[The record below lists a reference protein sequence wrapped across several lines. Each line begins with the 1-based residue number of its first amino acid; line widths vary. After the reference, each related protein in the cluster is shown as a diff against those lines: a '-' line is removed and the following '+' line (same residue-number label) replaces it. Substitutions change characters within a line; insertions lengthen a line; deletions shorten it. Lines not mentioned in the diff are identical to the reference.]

1 MVSLRRIRRGVAAVA
16 SAGLLALGLGT
27 VAPVSNAANVID
39 PNATY
44 AITVHAQK
52 GPAGNTAATGTAADN
67 PSHEVVAEAKF
78 KLEKSTLDVTTGE
91 GYAQA
96 KEGKF
101 GTADTTFIGGA
112 EKATG
117 TDGTATFAGLKPG
130 YYKLVQTKA
139 PVGLSPAKDSYIL
152 VPLTDPNTGTYMDT
166 IHVYPKSTDAGT
178 VIKKDITPETSL
190 VTKGSTM
197 EFQIDASIRT
207 LATGHKF
214 DKFVVTDTPI
224 TGLEINGEKGK
235 VTKVEIVDTAD
246 ATVAAETLV
255 DNDFQVT
262 DGASE
267 NVQKK
272 VVTLTDT
279 GLEKVSAKQGKFLR
293 ATIQATVAADVSEKV
308 SNSASNTNKA
318 DDETSDTE
326 VSTPGGD
333 QTPTTPM
340 GKLKIL
346 NFKTNTTEALTGAKF
361 KVFLCEGTEGVT
373 GNALSIEGKDEFAA
387 NEVVG
392 PLRALST
399 KKLCVKQTVAPRG
412 YELNPAATQVTFDEA
427 AIKAAQ
433 KADADKAVIATV
445 YNSATSEFTSK
456 LPLTGGLGIVL
467 FVLAGAGLLT
477 TAYSRA
483 RKDA

>member
-1 MVSLRRIRRGVAAVA
+1 MISLRRIRRGVAAVA
-16 SAGLLALGLGT
+16 SAGLLALGLGA
-27 VAPVSNAANVID
+27 VAPVSNAANVIN

-44 AITVHAQK
+44 TITVHAQK
-52 GPAGNTAATGTAADN
+52 GPVGTAATGTEADN
-67 PSHEVVAEAKF
+67 PSHEAVAEAKF
-78 KLEKSTLDVTTGE
+78 KLEKSTLDVTTGQ
-91 GYAQA
+91 GYAKA
-96 KEGKF
+96 KEGTF
-101 GTADTTFIGGA
+101 DTADTSFTEGA

-117 TDGTATFAGLKPG
+117 ADGTASFTGLKPG

-178 VIKKDITPETSL
+178 VTKKDITPETSL

-197 EFQIDASIRT
+197 DFQIDASIRN

-224 TGLEINGEKGK
+224 TGLEVNGAKGK
-235 VTKVEIVDTAD
+235 VTKVEIVETAD
-246 ATVAAETLV
+246 ATTAAETLA
-255 DNDFQVT
+255 DGDFQVT
-262 DGASE
+262 DGAAE
-267 NVQKK
+267 NVEKK
-272 VVTLTDT
+272 VVTLTAP

-293 ATIQATVAADVSEKV
+293 VTIQATVAANVGEKV

-333 QTPTTPM
+333 QTPTTLM
-340 GKLKIL
+340 GKLKIQ

-373 GNALSIEGKDEFAA
+373 GNALSIDGKNEFAA
-387 NEVVG
+387 NELIG
-392 PLRALST
+392 PMRAMST
-399 KKLCVKQTVAPRG
+399 KKLCVKQTVAPKG
-412 YELNPAATQVTFDEA
+412 YELNPAATQVAFDEA
-427 AIKAAQ
+427 AIKAAE
-433 KADADKAVIATV
+433 AAGGDKAVVATV
-445 YNSATSEFTSK
+445 YNSTTSEFTSK
-456 LPLTGGLGIVL
+456 LPLTGGAGIVL
-467 FVLAGAGLLT
+467 FVLIGAGLLAV
-477 TAYSRA
+477 AYRRA